1 MENKYKKLMSNTMLF
16 AISNFS
22 SKLLSII
29 LQPYITFAMGE
40 VDEVG
45 ITKLVQ
51 QIGSLLIPLVSMGV
65 SFAIIRDRKSVV

>member
-51 QIGSLLIPLVSMGV
+51 
-65 SFAIIRDRKSVV
+65 

>member
-40 VDEVG
+40 VDEVA
-45 ITKLVQ
+45 
-51 QIGSLLIPLVSMGV
+51 SPSWC
-65 SFAIIRDRKSVV
+65 SRSVRC

>member
-45 ITKLVQ
+45 IWA
-51 QIGSLLIPLVSMGV
+51 SPSW
-65 SFAIIRDRKSVV
+65 SSRSVRC